1 MWVGL
6 MVALLC
12 QIQDVLGGGVK
23 KVSSA
28 IVQIIGVIIAPTM
41 SLSPLTGKW
50 CPDIMYPNVT
60 LDICANKWRIT
71 DHADLMRIGNV
82 IP

>member
-1 MWVGL
+1 